1 MTNIFNLQRSRN
13 KFHTLESLI
22 QTVGK
27 YNTIL
32 DDSVLIGKDVKVGSN
47 NTFYPSVVIEQ
58 RGSGKITIGD
68 GNIFYPG
75 VYILSSDGEIIIG
88 NHNDFGPAGATIKA
102 NTSDALITIG
112 DYGRYCDGTSIM
124 GKTTLGSGSQILGNI
139 TVQSCTLADGG
150 TFQEPNPDERGAVL
164 KGFGLARNLIL
175 EAGQVI
181 NGVGN
186 FADFPIEQQ
195 SAYHPKLKI

>member
-1 MTNIFNLQRSRN
+1 MTDIFDLQRSKN
-13 KFHTLESLI
+13 EFLTLESLI

-27 YNTIL
+27 HNTIL
-32 DDSVLIGKDVKVGSN
+32 DSSVLIGKNVKVGSN
-47 NTFYPSVVIEQ
+47 NTFYPGVIIEQ
-58 RGSGKITIGD
+58 RGSGKITISD

-75 VYILSSDGEIIIG
+75 TYILSSDGEITIG
-88 NHNDFGPAGATIKA
+88 NHNEFGPAGATIKA
-102 NTSDALITIG
+102 NTSDAFITIG

-139 TVQSCTLADGG
+139 TVQSCTLANGG

-164 KGFGLARNLIL
+164 KGFGLARNLTL
-175 EAGQVI
+175 ETGQVI

-195 SAYHPKLKI
+195 SLYHPKIKH

>member
-1 MTNIFNLQRSRN
+1 MTHIFDLQRSRKN
-13 KFHTLESLI
+13 FLTLESLT
-22 QTVGK
+22 QTIGK
-27 YNTIL
+27 HNTIL
-32 DDSVLIGKDVKVGSN
+32 DSSVLIGENIKVGSN
-47 NTFYPSVVIEQ
+47 NTFYPGVVIEQ
-58 RGSGKITIGD
+58 QGSGKITIGD

-88 NHNDFGPAGATIKA
+88 NHNEFGPAGATIKA
-102 NTSDALITIG
+102 NNSDALITIG
-112 DYGRYCDGTSIM
+112 NHGRYCDGANIM
-124 GKTTLGSGSQILGNI
+124 GKSTLGSGSQILGNI
-139 TVQSCTLADGG
+139 TVQNCTLADGG

-164 KGFGLARNLIL
+164 KGFGHARNIVL
-175 EAGQVI
+175 ETGQVI